1 MIEELVL
8 RNGIWDVI
16 HGAVESFTSVVLLVM
31 IGTMCY
37 SVHQDRKNTLSGRV
51 RVPYTVELIVFFA
64 ILLVANEADITMLLF
79 RRNPDAVTAHRIA
92 AFIYV
97 LALWGETFFV
107 LNTLRVRF
115 TKVQENRFVAVIF
128 KALMVLQFVDL
139 LLLFCTPFTDVLYRI
154 DTDGVFSMSW
164 GFWIWTG
171 ISLFTYLFIGV
182 ILFIMRKQ
190 ADPSLLK
197 LGSLSA
203 FCPMLSIGIRIFLPD
218 LNVTN
223 FVVCVAAMFMFVV
236 YENYKAEIIAE
247 DARRMERMQTKLMVS
262 QIQPHFLHNTLVSL
276 IYHCDKDARKTKQG
290 LVDFSKYLRHNLD
303 SIKSESVIPFESELE
318 HTRVYLSLE
327 KLRFEDRLQVESDIR
342 DWDFKLPIFSVQ
354 TLVENAVKHGVSK
367 NGKKGGTVRVS
378 SRATDTCHEV
388 EIHDDG
394 VGFDITQLEKLDDTH
409 IGIANV
415 RARHAAECNGELLVD
430 SVQGEGTTC
439 IIRIPKEGTTRSIRI
454 PKEVR
459 K

>member
-1 MIEELVL
+1 MREELVL

-16 HGAVESFTSVVLLVM
+16 HGAVESFTCVVLLVM
-31 IGTMCY
+31 IVTMCY

-64 ILLVANEADITMLLF
+64 ILLVANEADIAMLLF
-79 RRNPDAVTAHRIA
+79 ERNPDTVTAYRIA
-92 AFIYV
+92 AFIYG
-97 LALWGETFFV
+97 LALWGESFYFLNV
-107 LNTLRVRF
+107 LRSRLSG
-115 TKVQENRFVAVIF
+115 KKENRSIVIYI
-128 KALMVLQFVDL
+128 KVLLAFQLINL
-139 LLLFCTPFTDVLYRI
+139 LLQLSTPFTDALYRI
-154 DTDGVFSMSW
+154 DADVIYSRGW

-171 ISLFTYLFIGV
+171 IILFTYLSIGV
-182 ILFIMRKQ
+182 ILFIIRKRTEPRLRTLVGL
-190 ADPSLLK
+190 AVL
-197 LGSLSA
+197 
-203 FCPMLSIGIRIFLPD
+203 CPMLSIGIRIFLPD

-223 FVVCVAAMFMFVV
+223 FVVCVAAMFMFVI

-327 KLRFEDRLQVESDIR
+327 KLRFEERLQVETDIR

-415 RARHAAECNGELLVD
+415 RARLAVECNGELLVD
-430 SVQGEGTTC
+430 SVPGKGTTC
-439 IIRIPKEGTTRSIRI
+439 IIRIPKEGTTCSIRI
-454 PKEVR
+454 PREVG